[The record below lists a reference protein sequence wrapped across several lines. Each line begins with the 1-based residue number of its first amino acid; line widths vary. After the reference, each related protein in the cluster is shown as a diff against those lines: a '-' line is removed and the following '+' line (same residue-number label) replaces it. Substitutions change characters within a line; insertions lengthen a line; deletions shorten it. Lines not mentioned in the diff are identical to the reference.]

1 MKNVTKKAATLV
13 VLLMA
18 SMSFAQ
24 DGNTDDRDE
33 LKFGIKAGVN
43 FANVYDE
50 KGDEFVADGK
60 TGLAAGAFVSIP
72 FGKLF
77 GIQPEVM
84 YSQKGFKSSGNV
96 LGFGYDYKR
105 TSTYLDVPLLLQVKP
120 SSYFTILAGP
130 QFSYLLETK
139 NEFNGASSTVEE
151 EINNENYKKGVIGA
165 VVGADFN
172 YENFVLGTRF
182 GWDLS
187 KSDADGNT
195 NTPRYKNKVIQ
206 VTLGYRF

>member
-18 SMSFAQ
+18 SISFAQ
-24 DGNTDDRDE
+24 DGTDDRDE

-60 TGLAAGAFVSIP
+60 AGLAAGAFVSIP
-72 FGKLF
+72 LGKLF

-84 YSQKGFKSSGNV
+84 YSQKGFKASGSV

-105 TSTYLDVPLLLQVKP
+105 TSTYLDIPLLLQVKP

-139 NEFNGASSTVEE
+139 NEFNGASSTIEE
-151 EINNENYKKGVIGA
+151 EINKENYKKGVIGA

>member
-18 SMSFAQ
+18 SISFAQ
-24 DGNTDDRDE
+24 DGTDDRDE

-60 TGLAAGAFVSIP
+60 AGLAAGAFVSIP
-72 FGKLF
+72 LGKLF

-84 YSQKGFKSSGNV
+84 YSQKGFKASGSV

-105 TSTYLDVPLLLQVKP
+105 TSTYLDIPLLLQVKP

>member
-18 SMSFAQ
+18 SISFAQ
-24 DGNTDDRDE
+24 DGTDDRDE

-60 TGLAAGAFVSIP
+60 AGLAAGAFVSIP
-72 FGKLF
+72 LGKLF

-84 YSQKGFKSSGNV
+84 YSQKGFKASGSV

-105 TSTYLDVPLLLQVKP
+105 TSTYLDIPLLLQVKP

-195 NTPRYKNKVIQ
+195 NAPRYKNKVIQ